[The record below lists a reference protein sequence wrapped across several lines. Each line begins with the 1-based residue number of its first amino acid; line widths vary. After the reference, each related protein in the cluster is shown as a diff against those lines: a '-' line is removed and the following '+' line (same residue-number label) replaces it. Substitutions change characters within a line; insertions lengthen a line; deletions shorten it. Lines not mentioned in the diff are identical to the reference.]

1 MCYSWDFHSA
11 YSYLIRAGKKYA
23 CYLYTL
29 WKVHIFLG
37 ETQNGMKKTCFLSLN
52 IQYKTR

>member
-1 MCYSWDFHSA
+1 MCYSWGFHSA
-11 YSYLIRAGKKYA
+11 YSYLIRARKKYT

-37 ETQNGMKKTCFLSLN
+37 ETQNGMKNLFSFS
-52 IQYKTR
+52 QYSI